1 ILGHDYD
8 GLGETWSLPMLGRV
22 NTGSPEG
29 QWVMFAGSGYGCDG
43 TDQGRYLYVL
53 KLEDGTIYKKLGPIA
68 DNVDGAAGE
77 PGVDQNALVATPALF
92 NPHDPG
98 VADGRDFVTRV
109 YIGDLQGVIHKLDLT
124 DADPANW
131 EFGVFFELT
140 SEADQAEGQGLY
152 NQPIT
157 VQAAVLKLSGSDRI
171 LVFVGTGDD
180 SRVDLVDPERFKIVG
195 IEDTDSMGTI
205 AFTDPGFKGALAA
218 LDGGGTFFFDLP
230 AGDRMG
236 VSPVVARN
244 TATNGVVF
252 FASFRTDLD
261 PVLCQTNFF
270 STLFA
275 AGVSTGL
282 GSFDL
287 DPDTGGIQDTADLGE
302 GKVTGLFHRDGHLY
316 VSKSGG
322 LKGASETQVR
332 GSDEFPQ
339 PMVSAGT
346 IQVLVDAFRLSP
358 F

>member
-1 ILGHDYD
+1 
-8 GLGETWSLPMLGRV
+8 MLGRV
-22 NTGSPEG
+22 NTGSPAG

-43 TDQGRYLYVL
+43 TDEGRYLYVL
-53 KLEDGTIYKKLGPIA
+53 KLEDGTIYKKVGPIA

-92 NPHDPG
+92 NPHEPG

-124 DADPANW
+124 DADPDNW

-140 SEADQAEGQGLY
+140 SEADQAEGQGFY

-157 VQAAVLKLSGSDRI
+157 VQAAVIKLAGQDTI
-171 LVFVGTGDD
+171 NVFVGTGDD
-180 SRVDLVDPERFKIVG
+180 SRVDLVEPERFKVAG
-195 IEDTDSMGTI
+195 IQDTDNAGTVPVSD
-205 AFTDPGFKGALAA
+205 ANFKGALIAFSA
-218 LDGGGTFFFDLP
+218 GGQFFIDLP
-230 AGDRMG
+230 DGDRMN

-244 TATNGVVF
+244 SSTNGVVF

-261 PVLCQTNFF
+261 PVLCQLTFF

-275 AGVSTGL
+275 AGVTGGL

-287 DPDTGGIQDTADLGE
+287 DPDTAGFQESVDLGE
-302 GKVTGLFHRDGHLY
+302 GKITGLFHRDEHLY

-322 LKGASETQVR
+322 LNGASETQVR
-332 GSDEFPQ
+332 GRDEFPQ

-346 IQVLVDAFRLSP
+346 IQVLVDAFRMSP